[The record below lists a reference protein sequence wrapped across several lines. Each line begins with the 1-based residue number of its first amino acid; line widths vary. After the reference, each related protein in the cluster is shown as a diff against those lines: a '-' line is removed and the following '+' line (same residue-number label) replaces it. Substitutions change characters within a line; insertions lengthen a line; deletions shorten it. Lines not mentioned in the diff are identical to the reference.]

1 MPYGIQKRVDL
12 ARALVSAPKLLLLDE
27 PLAGMN
33 HDEKQ
38 EMTGFIRDV
47 NRKLGTT
54 IVLIEH
60 DIGVVMGLSDHVAG
74 ARLRPQ
80 GRRRP
85 AATRF
90 AGTRKSS
97 PPISARFTEGRQM
110 SFFLETLVG
119 GLLAGVMYSLVAIG
133 FVLIYKASG
142 VFNFA
147 QGSMVLCAAL
157 TFVTLREDG
166 IEFWLAVGITL
177 IVMVVLAI
185 AVERIV
191 LRPLVNRSPITLFM
205 ATLGLSFVIEGLSQV
220 LMGASVHEL
229 DLGIV
234 DMPIEIGPIQVSQF
248 DLVAAATAGVLVLV
262 LSLLFNKTRIGI
274 SLRAIAD
281 DPQAALSVGIRL
293 QTLWRIVWGVAGVVA
308 LVAGLLWGARQGVQ
322 FALTLVVLK
331 ALPGAHHRR
340 LHLDRRRHR
349 RRPDRRR
356 RRKPR
361 RNLYRPAPRR
371 QRLQLVRLRGRTRLP
386 AGPAGGPVR
395 RARNRKGLAHVQ
407 RFRTEPAAP
416 RRRGAVVPASGG
428 WGSPSVALLAPRRS
442 RPRRP

>member
-1 MPYGIQKRVDL
+1 
-12 ARALVSAPKLLLLDE
+12 
-27 PLAGMN
+27 
-33 HDEKQ
+33 
-38 EMTGFIRDV
+38 
-47 NRKLGTT
+47 
-54 IVLIEH
+54 
-60 DIGVVMGLSDHVAG
+60 
-74 ARLRPQ
+74 
-80 GRRRP
+80 
-85 AATRF
+85 
-90 AGTRKSS
+90 
-97 PPISARFTEGRQM
+97 M

-133 FVLIYKASG
+133 FVLVYKASG

-205 ATLGLSFVIEGLSQV
+205 ATLGLSFVIEGMSQV

-234 DMPIEIGPIQVSQF
+234 DVPIEIGPIQVSQF
-248 DLVAAATAGVLVLV
+248 DLVAAATAGVLVLL

-281 DPQAALSVGIRL
+281 DPQAALSVGIHL
-293 QTLWRIVWGVAGVVA
+293 QTLWRIVWAVAGVVS

-331 ALPGAHHRR
+331 ALPVLIIGGFTSIGGAIVGG
-340 LHLDRRRHR
+340 LIIGASESLAEIYIG
-349 RRPDRRR
+349 PILGGSVS
-356 RRKPR
+356 
-361 RNLYRPAPRR
+361 NWFAYAVALVFLLVRPAG
-371 QRLQLVRLRGRTRLP
+371 LFGE
-386 AGPAGGPVR
+386 
-395 RARNRKGLAHVQ
+395 RAIERV
-407 RFRTEPAAP
+407 
-416 RRRGAVVPASGG
+416 
-428 WGSPSVALLAPRRS
+428 
-442 RPRRP
+442 